1 MKRKRG
7 IVRAARAA
15 SLMASGRG
23 GEDEPGVEEA
33 VRGNRK
39 RSRPQN
45 HRHPTESAS

>member
-7 IVRAARAA
+7 SIRAARAA

-23 GEDEPGVEEA
+23 DEDEPDVEEA

-39 RSRPQN
+39 RNPPPN

>member
-7 IVRAARAA
+7 TVRAARAA

-23 GEDEPGVEEA
+23 DEDEPGEEEA
-33 VRGNRK
+33 VRRNRK
-39 RSRPQN
+39 RNLPPN